1 MTGPE
6 FEWDTHKATLNLAKH
21 GVAFEDAALI
31 FADHLAL
38 MEPNQIVDGEPRW
51 QAIGMAGRSLLL
63 VVIHVVRPRDDRDN
77 VEVIRI
83 ISARKAESKERRRY
97 EQGNGATHD

>member
-1 MTGPE
+1 MTVPE

-63 VVIHVVRPRDDRDN
+63 VVIHVVRDHGD